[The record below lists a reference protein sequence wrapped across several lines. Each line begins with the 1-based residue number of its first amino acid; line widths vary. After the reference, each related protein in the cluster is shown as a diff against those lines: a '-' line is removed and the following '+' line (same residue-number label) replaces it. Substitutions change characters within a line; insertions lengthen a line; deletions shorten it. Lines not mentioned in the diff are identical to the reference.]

1 MNAGREKRKENEKSM
16 VKLYLFHA
24 GDSLS
29 VMWLSAEREREG
41 EKV

>member
-16 VKLYLFHA
+16 VKLYLFH